1 MATITQQMVE
11 KSYEIGIN
19 VYKNQLDRNKGAGI
33 LNNQYKMNQNSA
45 LMYIG
50 NIICMLNG
58 QCYKRLMAEDHTKY
72 FLNMINKDFGQEYL
86 QKAIYAMKLH
96 IQYIKSINKPS
107 NVEKLYNLFI
117 KNENISDNSN
127 SINKIVTKE
136 IGNGD
141 DDDNEEVKTLQSQN
155 FIYETDLQNSLVR
168 QAEELFVGYKIYG
181 ENLEG
186 IEYQIGGKRI
196 DLLLENEAENKLL
209 AIELKAN
216 VADFK
221 VYGQISMYLNLLE
234 EEFPNK
240 IIEGIIIAGEIDKT
254 LKIAT
259 KKDKSIKLK
268 SYKMSLEL
276 IDE

>member
-86 QKAIYAMKLH
+86 QKALYAMKLH

-136 IGNGD
+136 IGNG